1 MKTLRI
7 FFWVNTVVFTIALFI
22 ALAAGNYSAAIWIS
36 LCMFYHTIDWEQTKH
51 NDEQERLIDKWAELT
66 FEYKEVA
73 DRAIAEAQGAYSTAF
88 YLAMLLGIDNDTA
101 E

>member
-22 ALAAGNYSAAIWIS
+22 ALAAGNYSAVIWIS
-36 LCMFYHTIDWEQTKH
+36 LCMFYHTIHWDQTKH
-51 NDEQERLIDKWAELT
+51 NDEQEKLLDEWRGLA
-66 FEYKEVA
+66 FEYRELA
-73 DRAIAEAQGAYSTAF
+73 GRAIAETQEAYATAF
-88 YLAMLLGIDNDTA
+88 RLAMLLDIDNEIT